1 MKLKKLLTV
10 ILCIFILSACTTENK
25 LQKYTRDTLN
35 AGFDTY
41 INLTAYCE
49 DEETFEN
56 YFNILQKEFNYY
68 NQLFD
73 IYNSYEGV
81 NNIKTINDNAGISP
95 VKVDKDLIDLIKFSK
110 TYAKYTKNQLNIALG
125 PVLTLWHNERE
136 IAKTNVNKAKVPDI
150 NNLKNAYTL
159 TDLNDVIIDE
169 KNSTVYLAKKGM
181 SLDVGSIAKGYA
193 TEKVAQKLKN
203 EGLTSGFIN
212 AGGNVRIIGSK
223 PENEPFKVGIQ
234 IPDPNMSMTSAL
246 GVLSLNGNYSM
257 VTSGDYQRFYKV
269 NGVSY
274 HHIIDPKTLYPS
286 SYHRAVTVICED
298 SAIADA
304 LSTSLFT
311 MSLEDGIKL
320 IENLNSKDIKVNAV
334 YVYDSN
340 IKVPDISNFKQIEF
354 KHIVGYD
361 LVYTS
366 DIKDNLSF

>member
-1 MKLKKLLTV
+1 MKVKLKKLLTLG
-10 ILCIFILSACTTENK
+10 LCILLLGACSEK
-25 LQKYTRDTLN
+25 KEMQKYTQDTLN

-49 DEETFEN
+49 NQETFDR
-56 YFNILQKEFNYY
+56 YFNILQEEFSYY
-68 NQLFD
+68 NRLFD

-81 NNIKTINDNAGISP
+81 NNIRTINENAGISP
-95 VKVDKDLIDLIKFSK
+95 VKVDKDLLDLMILSK
-110 TYAKYTKNQLNIALG
+110 TYANYTDNQLNIALG
-125 PVLTLWHNERE
+125 PVLALWHNERE
-136 IAKTNVNKAKVPDI
+136 IASVDADKAKLPDI
-150 NNLKNAYTL
+150 SQLKDAYSLTNLNN
-159 TDLNDVIIDE
+159 VVIDE
-169 KNSTVYLAKKGM
+169 KNSTVYLTEKGM

-193 TEKVAQKLKN
+193 TEKVAQKLIS

-223 PENEPFKVGIQ
+223 PENKPYKVGIQ

-269 NGVSY
+269 NGESY

-286 SYHRAVTVICED
+286 SYHRAVTVVCEN

-311 MSLEDGIKL
+311 MSYEDGMKL
-320 IENLNSKDIKVNAV
+320 IEKLKKENIQVSAIW
-334 YVYDSN
+334 VYDQN
-340 IKVPDISNFKQIEF
+340 IQAPKDTEIT
-354 KHIVGYD
+354 HLLGYD
-361 LVYTS
+361 VIITPDLK
-366 DIKDNLSF
+366 DKIKFN